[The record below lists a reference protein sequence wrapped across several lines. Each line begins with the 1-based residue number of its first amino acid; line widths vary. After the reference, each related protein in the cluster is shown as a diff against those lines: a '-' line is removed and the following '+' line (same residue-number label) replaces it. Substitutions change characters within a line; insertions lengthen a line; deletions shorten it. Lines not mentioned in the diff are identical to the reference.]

1 VSFRPYTDEYKARFA
16 ELAELFFEC
25 RQAFRDVAAST
36 NWRPAPKSPAADDI
50 RKLVEHDP
58 AYPQTVAPKI
68 SMVLY
73 FYLYAASEHL
83 GSLGALYTMQ
93 EVLISPG
100 VLLRCVLEHCA
111 VSMWVLQRGDGA
123 LEDRLARAYLEELAS
138 AEEAKKTSGRLLGKT
153 ASQHQDQAAQFEA
166 LREEAELIFG
176 EPPFDDKG
184 RASIR
189 DQHRLGPTE
198 TVVWMLGFMSQ
209 PRAKTEAA
217 GVYDYLSNLSH
228 PTLYPHY
235 QLWMRADDGGEI
247 HSTMNL
253 DAHEK
258 QVRLAV
264 IPYYETLTYVMSY
277 HGWPPAPQE
286 RLTAAMERVLPG
298 VFVASEKI

>member
-1 VSFRPYTDEYKARFA
+1 VSFRPYTDEYKSRFG
-16 ELAELFFEC
+16 ELAELFSEC
-25 RQAFRDVAAST
+25 RKAFRDVAAST
-36 NWRPAPKSPAADDI
+36 NWLPAPKSPAANDI
-50 RKLVEHDP
+50 QKLAEHDP

-153 ASQHQDQAAQFEA
+153 ANQHQDQAAQFKA

-189 DQHRLGPTE
+189 DQYRLGPTE

-209 PRAKTEAA
+209 PRAATEAA

-235 QLWMRADDGGEI
+235 QLWMRPDDNGEI
-247 HSTMNL
+247 QSTMNL

-286 RLTAAMERVLPG
+286 RLTAVMERVLPG